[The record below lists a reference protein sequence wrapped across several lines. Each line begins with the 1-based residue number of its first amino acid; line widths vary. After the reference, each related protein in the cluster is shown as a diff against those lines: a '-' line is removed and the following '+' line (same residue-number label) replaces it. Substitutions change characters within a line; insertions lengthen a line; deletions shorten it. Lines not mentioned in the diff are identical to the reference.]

1 MEEVAAKAVADKDD
15 DLLSR
20 LIRSSLFLKR

>member
-1 MEEVAAKAVADKDD
+1 MEEVVAKAVADKDD
-15 DLLSR
+15 NLLPR